1 MQTVRS
7 SNVAKYVNNKKTL
20 YLACARNGYLLPPER
35 DPIVT
40 FDFLDSVRVGLIWL
54 PKTHECVGKYL
65 DKLNEL
71 LVYLAYSCPSPPS
84 KEILAGYISEA
95 IQEGLATNLRN
106 EP

>member
-1 MQTVRS
+1 MIQVTQFDDHTMHSTPTRPVNFNFVQELMQTVSS

-65 DKLNEL
+65 DKLNEFW
-71 LVYLAYSCPSPPS
+71 C
-84 KEILAGYISEA
+84 I
-95 IQEGLATNLRN
+95 
-106 EP
+106 